1 MLRHERLY
9 LHLRQNSIRRHP
21 KMGLSLAMSGLPGER
36 IDCPAPL
43 KLFESLQNLDIPRAG
58 IFSLCLTILG

>member
-21 KMGLSLAMSGLPGER
+21 KIGLSLAMSGLPGER

>member
-1 MLRHERLY
+1 
-9 LHLRQNSIRRHP
+9 
-21 KMGLSLAMSGLPGER
+21 MGLSLAMSGLPGEC

-43 KLFESLQNLDIPRAG
+43 KLFESLQNLDIPRAV

>member
-1 MLRHERLY
+1 
-9 LHLRQNSIRRHP
+9 
-21 KMGLSLAMSGLPGER
+21 MGLSLAMSGLPGER